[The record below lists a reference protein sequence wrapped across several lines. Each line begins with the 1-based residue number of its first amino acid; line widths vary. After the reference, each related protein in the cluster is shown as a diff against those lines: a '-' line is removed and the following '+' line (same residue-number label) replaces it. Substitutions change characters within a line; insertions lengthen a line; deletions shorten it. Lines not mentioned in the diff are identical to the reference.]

1 MYDYLSLLFWEK
13 KIHYKTPRGI
23 IKVNTQST
31 AHMDV
36 DKEKEDKNCKIQPSS
51 QAPPWLK
58 LQKNKKEKRKPW
70 HPYKKWSK
78 KQFFNFKI
86 SSLSLLNILLFLSY
100 GYWFFYFFYW
110 VFFTTFH
117 IPECWLLKTSQVFPS
132 VWFYWTGGR
141 FCCYL
146 RRCDGIKAE
155 PVCQGTINLIGFIGK
170 SASDGDWSHWTL

>member
-1 MYDYLSLLFWEK
+1 MYDHLSLLFWEK

-51 QAPPWLK
+51 QVPPWLK

-100 GYWFFYFFYW
+100 GHRFFYFF
-110 VFFTTFH
+110 
-117 IPECWLLKTSQVFPS
+117 LL
-132 VWFYWTGGR
+132 
-141 FCCYL
+141 
-146 RRCDGIKAE
+146 GILHYFSYSWM
-155 PVCQGTINLIGFIGK
+155 LITEDFSGVPI
-170 SASDGDWSHWTL
+170 SMILLDWREVLLLP

>member
-36 DKEKEDKNCKIQPSS
+36 DKEKEDKTARYNQAVKRHPDSS
-51 QAPPWLK
+51 YK
-58 LQKNKKEKRKPW
+58 KTKKKKENHDTHIRNDLRNNSSI
-70 HPYKKWSK
+70 SK
-78 KQFFNFKI
+78 
-86 SSLSLLNILLFLSY
+86 SVACLFWIYSY
-100 GYWFFYFFYW
+100 SFPMDIDFFYFFYW